1 MYSIYCVQVRNKY
14 AMLGYAYN
22 AQKMELTII
31 EEGSMIRR
39 LSAGS
44 RMCGEYILMCRES
57 EWFRDVG
64 STCIYM
70 KELNVTGYMLC
81 GL

>member
-1 MYSIYCVQVRNKY
+1 
-14 AMLGYAYN
+14 MLGYAYN

-64 STCIYM
+64 STCTCIYM